1 MVYANT
7 TAAEFKVI
15 VEVIK
20 IIPKIAIRKVITNL
34 LVELVFSLLLLFLF
48 FT

>member
-15 VEVIK
+15 VEGIK
-20 IIPKIAIRKVITNL
+20 IIPKIAIRKVFTNL

>member
-1 MVYANT
+1 MVCANT

-20 IIPKIAIRKVITNL
+20 IITKIAIRKVITNL
-34 LVELVFSLLLLFLF
+34 LVELVFSLLLLFFLY
-48 FT
+48 